1 MTIQKDNYYIVTGA
15 PGTGKT
21 TLLNELGTFFKTI
34 KEPARDVIDK
44 QQVSNGPSWNNDRAK
59 FVDLLMEQSISDFI
73 QAPHNEVTFFDRGIP
88 DCIAYALYGD
98 VAMSSLLNTA
108 TNYRYNK
115 KVFVLSPWKEIYVND
130 KERTMSY
137 EETLLFH
144 SQIVSVYTKLDY
156 SIVVVP
162 EGHVETRFDFI
173 IKQIWT
179 HRTIL

>member
-1 MTIQKDNYYIVTGA
+1 MTIQKDNYYIITGA
-15 PGTGKT
+15 PGAGKT
-21 TLLNELGTFFKTI
+21 TLINELSTFFKTI
-34 KEPARDVIDK
+34 GEPARDVIDK
-44 QQVSNGPSWNNDRAK
+44 QRLNNGPSWNKDRAK
-59 FVDLLMEQSISDFI
+59 FVDLLMERSISDFI
-73 QAPHNEVTFFDRGIP
+73 KASQSEVTFFDRGVP
-88 DCIAYALYGD
+88 DCVAYALYGE

-115 KVFVLSPWKEIYVND
+115 KVFILPPWEDIYVND

-156 SIVVVP
+156 SIVIVP

-173 IKQIWT
+173 VNQIWP
-179 HRTIL
+179 HPQMH